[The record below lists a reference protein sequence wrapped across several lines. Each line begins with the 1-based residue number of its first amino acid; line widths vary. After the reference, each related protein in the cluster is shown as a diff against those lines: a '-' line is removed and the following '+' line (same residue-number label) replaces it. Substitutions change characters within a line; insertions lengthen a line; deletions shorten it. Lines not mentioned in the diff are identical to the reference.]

1 MCIRDRSNPT
11 NDITVSAPK
20 VTYGF
25 ERSVQVRPYE
35 SAKAS
40 IFVQTDVKL
49 EDDGSVALGSYQ
61 EAAKRAAYEAKTAV
75 YDSLKISYEVLDG
88 WVLEQ
93 LDKVLGP
100 VEVLHDTNTTP
111 ARPKP
116 VGKGSSWG
124 DNPPSDKE
132 GLIDELIAH
141 RERFFDNREDKRNPK
156 APDFKRKISG
166 EGIWTDKLDSDTLAR
181 IG

>member
-1 MCIRDRSNPT
+1 MSNPT

-20 VTYGF
+20 VTYAF
-25 ERSVQVRPYE
+25 ERSVQIRPYNQ
-35 SAKAS
+35 AKAS
-40 IFVQTDVKL
+40 ISIQTDVKL
-49 EDDGSVALGSYQ
+49 EADGSVALGSYQ

-88 WVLEQ
+88 WVIEQ

-100 VEVLHDTNTTP
+100 VEVLHDEAGTAP

-124 DNPPSDKE
+124 DNPPSDKD
-132 GLIDELIAH
+132 GLIDELVGH
-141 RERFFDNREDKRNPK
+141 PERYFDNRQDKRNPK